1 MGKLP
6 NEAVSKS
13 ILLLLLVSSFAVAD
27 EPVAKWSEATLVIQK
42 EEQSPILIRSGKKI
56 EYLLDE
62 RILQIEDNRIRLI
75 DHDSSAEHWQTAVA
89 VGSSV
94 RLLENSRKGLV
105 IESFSNDYKLTED
118 RSKVSVHDLENGTIA
133 ATLKIPFDEKVS
145 GIVRVIGSLVEE
157 SDIYLLTLAMKRDF
171 GSNESIGYRLT
182 KFTDNELAWSK
193 YFESAGTLES
203 PGAFILGTRG
213 PGLDGARSTRLLGME
228 DQLLVQAGPKEHLL
242 AVTRKDGSVI
252 WKIPA
257 LWEYQRG
264 FIGPSVWQYFIGR
277 YGVEEWDVETAEQ
290 TLDEYRKEQDGEL
303 TPAMEEYFLD
313 VKKKVEAAKEK
324 GRSQPGWVFAGP
336 VVLKTGSEEEADER
350 IFVVAATS
358 DRKGW
363 ANYLA
368 NTVVFELRSSGEIES
383 MIELPRLV
391 DRNKYRVLEDRI
403 VWKVQDGSLLHLYPS
418 GENENMFSRGDT
430 FLDFSWDRIPNV
442 KKRTAWL
449 KQGAF
454 YRISLFE
461 DSWMLSIEEG
471 GYVDSEAKK
480 VITYP
485 VKITNLMNRKT
496 ATIQIQLPFEGTVA
510 FPTTNYSKGP
520 SGFSALSSILFM
532 LRDVQHRKDRISFT
546 FEYGKGKQQKT
557 IEFDSK
563 QLDQLLLTTETERQ
577 VQ

>member
-1 MGKLP
+1 M
-6 NEAVSKS
+6 
-13 ILLLLLVSSFAVAD
+13 
-27 EPVAKWSEATLVIQK
+27 
-42 EEQSPILIRSGKKI
+42 
-56 EYLLDE
+56 
-62 RILQIEDNRIRLI
+62 
-75 DHDSSAEHWQTAVA
+75 
-89 VGSSV
+89 
-94 RLLENSRKGLV
+94 
-105 IESFSNDYKLTED
+105 
-118 RSKVSVHDLENGTIA
+118 
-133 ATLKIPFDEKVS
+133 
-145 GIVRVIGSLVEE
+145 
-157 SDIYLLTLAMKRDF
+157 
-171 GSNESIGYRLT
+171 
-182 KFTDNELAWSK
+182 AWSK

-277 YGVEEWDVETAEQ
+277 YGVEEWDIETAEQ
-290 TLDEYRKEQDGEL
+290 TLDEHRKEQDGEL

-418 GENENMFSRGDT
+418 GENKNMFSRGDT